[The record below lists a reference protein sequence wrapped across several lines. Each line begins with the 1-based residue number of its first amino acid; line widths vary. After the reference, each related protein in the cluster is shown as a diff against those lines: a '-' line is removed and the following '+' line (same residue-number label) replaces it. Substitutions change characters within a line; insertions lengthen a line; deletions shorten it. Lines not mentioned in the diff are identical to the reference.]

1 MIRSVRSCVR
11 EIGLGTRERGVVE
24 EAVDQGAADMEKR
37 KRGRLVQHQ
46 MMNDVSERAV
56 QRNGK
61 HLYQQIQNDVHEVR
75 RCGFRRRI
83 HQVLQ
88 NWLIRN
94 PSQNGIYVIKDGGM
108 VPLSQMSSS
117 SVVTVSSHSRD
128 SGRSSRNRRVSK
140 LQSCF
145 SKSVFETS

>member
-1 MIRSVRSCVR
+1 MIRSVSSCVR

-24 EAVDQGAADMEKR
+24 EAVDQGAADLEKR

-83 HQVLQ
+83 HQVL
-88 NWLIRN
+88 
-94 PSQNGIYVIKDGGM
+94 
-108 VPLSQMSSS
+108 
-117 SVVTVSSHSRD
+117 
-128 SGRSSRNRRVSK
+128 
-140 LQSCF
+140 
-145 SKSVFETS
+145 